1 MYAKADRN
9 SSVNTVTEPGMSK
22 VGVDYSTIG
31 LNDKDTYWFVIHA
44 EGRNLTTG
52 VRFYYGFVHEDDV
65 EASTPEPMALRVP
78 NHPSEES

>member
-1 MYAKADRN
+1 
-9 SSVNTVTEPGMSK
+9 MSK